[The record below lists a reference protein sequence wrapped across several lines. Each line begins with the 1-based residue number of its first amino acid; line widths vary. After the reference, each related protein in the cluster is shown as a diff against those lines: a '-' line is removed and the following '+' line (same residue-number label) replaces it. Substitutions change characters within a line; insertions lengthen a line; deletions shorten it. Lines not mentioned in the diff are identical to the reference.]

1 MAEEP
6 SDKVGTGRR
15 ESEPLSY
22 RYANYMFIGA
32 VVGFIGGIVGSY
44 ALGACEA
51 YNRGASLA
59 GCAANGVAFAVL
71 LFHPATWLGAA
82 AGAAVGGLAYLVRQS
97 LGRKSPDMT
106 RPPSQR

>member
-6 SDKVGTGRR
+6 SDRVRTGKR
-15 ESEPLSY
+15 ETEPPSY
-22 RYANYMFIGA
+22 RYANYMFMGA

-59 GCAANGVAFAVL
+59 GCAASGAAFAVL
-71 LFHPATWLGAA
+71 LFHPATWLGAV
-82 AGAAVGGLAYLVRQS
+82 AGAAVGGLAYLVRLS
-97 LGRKSPDMT
+97 LGRKTPTGRES
-106 RPPSQR
+106 